1 MNKCF
6 LMFLSSIILLGC
18 STSKEKQRGEM
29 GQKIEPVNLVT
40 VKSENL
46 SVDSNKVNL
55 IKLEKYSP
63 TISKKKLKYTF
74 GRVIN
79 KSKTSGC
86 SFVILTNDSLVFEPF
101 NLEDKFKIDSLE
113 IIFKYRKSRAMTTC
127 MMGQTIIISEIKPF
141 KQ

>member
-1 MNKCF
+1 
-6 LMFLSSIILLGC
+6 
-18 STSKEKQRGEM
+18 M

>member
-1 MNKCF
+1 
-6 LMFLSSIILLGC
+6 MFLSGISLLGC
-18 STSKEKQRGEM
+18 STSKEKHRGEM
-29 GQKIEPVNLVT
+29 GQKIEPVNLVK

-63 TISKKKLKYTF
+63 TISKKKLNYTF

>member
-1 MNKCF
+1 
-6 LMFLSSIILLGC
+6 MFLSSIILLGC
-18 STSKEKQRGEM
+18 STSKKKQRGEM
-29 GQKIEPVNLVT
+29 GQKIEPVNLVK

-63 TISKKKLKYTF
+63 TISKKILKYTF